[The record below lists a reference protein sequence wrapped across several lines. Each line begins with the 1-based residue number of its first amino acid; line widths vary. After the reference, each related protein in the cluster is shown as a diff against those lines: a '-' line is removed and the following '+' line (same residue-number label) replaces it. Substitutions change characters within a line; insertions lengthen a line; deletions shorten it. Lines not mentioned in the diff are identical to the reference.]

1 MFLEFITK
9 TKRSAF
15 YFPSLPPAGDTSRT
29 MASTSV
35 FCEMFLIASLFCF
48 TFRCLTTLVLFSTLF
63 LLPETIPSGV
73 RYRPPRLR
81 DERLNPGWESRG
93 YADVEILK
101 THFLGNSFLFCC
113 CLSVAYQH
121 NSHTNCVIPFF
132 FLLFLS
138 RIEII
143 CLGQLSPGDEKAEI
157 NAMLL

>member
-101 THFLGNSFLFCC
+101 THFLGNSFLFFSFVVVSLLRTNTTATQIV
-113 CLSVAYQH
+113 LSL
-121 NSHTNCVIPFF
+121 SFF
-132 FLLFLS
+132 YYFYLV
-138 RIEII
+138 
-143 CLGQLSPGDEKAEI
+143 
-157 NAMLL
+157 